1 MVLHPIEDLMKTVP
15 SLLLPGVEPRE
26 LTAEQLLAREAYQQ
40 GILPRRERTRKVVS
54 KETARENSRI
64 MQQRLDSFVA
74 ATSA

>member
-1 MVLHPIEDLMKTVP
+1 MKTVP

-26 LTAEQLLAREAYQQ
+26 LTAVQLLAREAYQQ
-40 GILPRRERTRKVVS
+40 GLLPRRERTPRIAVS

-74 ATSA
+74 ATGV